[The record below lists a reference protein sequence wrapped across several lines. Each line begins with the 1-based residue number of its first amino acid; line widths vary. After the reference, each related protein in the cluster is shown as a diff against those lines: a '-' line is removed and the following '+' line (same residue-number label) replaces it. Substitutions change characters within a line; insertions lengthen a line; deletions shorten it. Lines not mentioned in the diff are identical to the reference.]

1 VSNFLKIANRACRFF
16 TVTAILYTAW
26 LAVGLSEAENV
37 SGIYGLL
44 FKNIITIFAFS
55 CVYGASFLLFNL
67 KITPAAKR
75 VLHVLILYAAMLA
88 SVFIMAGTNGDA
100 RNVIIFIFI
109 ATLLYTVIYTASVL
123 IAKAINKARK

>member
-16 TVTAILYTAW
+16 TVAAIIYTAS
-26 LAVGLSEAENV
+26 LAAGLAEAENV

-55 CVYGASFLLFNL
+55 CVYGSSFLLFNL

-75 VLHVLILYAAMLA
+75 MLHVLILYAAMLV
-88 SVFIMAGTNGDA
+88 SIFVMANTGGDI
-100 RNVIIFIFI
+100 RNVIIFVFI
-109 ATLLYTVIYTASVL
+109 ATLLYTVIYTASVI
-123 IAKAINKARK
+123 IAKTINKTRK